1 MLGVDIKKPKG
12 TGALIWLIPSA
23 VIVVLDQITKL
34 WAERALDFAQPVNV
48 LPFLNW
54 RLLYNE
60 GAAFSFLADAGGWQ
74 RWFFISLTT
83 VVSIGIIAWLLY
95 LPRRGEGR
103 LACGLAFILGGA
115 VGNLIDR
122 IAYGHVIDFIDVFYG
137 SWHWPAFNIA
147 DSAITIG
154 AILVIID
161 SFWPQRKGV

>member
-1 MLGVDIKKPKG
+1 MLGVEIRKPQG
-12 TGALIWLIPSA
+12 YGALMWLIPSA
-23 VIVVLDQITKL
+23 VIVVLDQITKI
-34 WAERALDFAQPVNV
+34 WASRSLELYESINL
-48 LPFLNW
+48 LPFLNF
-54 RLLYNE
+54 RLLHNP

-103 LACGLAFILGGA
+103 LACGLALILGGA

-122 IAYGHVIDFIDVFYG
+122 IAYGYVVDFIDVFYG
-137 SWHWPAFNIA
+137 DWHWPAFNIA

-154 AILVIID
+154 AVLVIID
-161 SFWPQRKGV
+161 SFMAPRR

>member
-12 TGALIWLIPSA
+12 PGALIWLIPA
-23 VIVVLDQITKL
+23 GVIIVLDQITKIL
-34 WAERALDFAQPVNV
+34 IQWHMELYETIN
-48 LPFLNW
+48 LTPFLNL
-54 RLLYNE
+54 RYLVNP

-74 RWFFISLTT
+74 RWVLSVLAAGVSLA
-83 VVSIGIIAWLLY
+83 IIVWLWY
-95 LPRRGEGR
+95 MPRKGEGR

-122 IAYGHVIDFIDVFYG
+122 IAYGHVVDFIDVFYG
-137 SWHWPAFNIA
+137 SWHWPAFNVA

-161 SFWPQRKGV
+161 SFSPRHKA